1 MKQDQENVFTG
12 HKRSIVATETLET
25 DDVWWC
31 RAVEEEVKYQRESAQ
46 SYEPGSDHLRPR

>member
-31 RAVEEEVKYQRESAQ
+31 RAVEEEVKYQTESAQ